1 MPVNRISKNRV
12 SKNRISKKN
21 SCLGFRLSVAATN
34 LVAAALLSYPV
45 LVAADVLD
53 EGVQSDS
60 FLLTLADALGA
71 YDIDVTSNLNS
82 REVVRQRIQR
92 PRLGRFPD
100 LPLDRLAGS
109 EEIVS
114 WEGAYG
120 ESELGGVA
128 LLIDGLAA
136 VSSETFVDRWLQ
148 SSGEQRLFV
157 TFYADDL
164 VAAERL
170 ADVAVDYGHAVDVL
184 FEPDRVATAAEL
196 YATAAQRL
204 AIDSRAA
211 RRYRTE
217 VTELEYLGE
226 RVRRKSNSLFVD
238 DGNLGDG
245 SLARREPSVFLKET
259 LGDEYNQSTI
269 EAIIVPGGVALGET
283 ASLDFVPKE
292 LVFRDGELILVDEH
306 GVNWSLPEIRL
317 ADAKALFD
325 FVARSE
331 AINSD
336 AIVDIDADGRVRIS
350 SALRDT
356 AAGFAIMH
364 ADTQP
369 FEFVP
374 NLPVTKSVVID
385 SGIDWQSLAND
396 NRLQFEVDYE
406 VRFLSADNMRIAQ
419 TRVALEYKYHSGRK
433 TSNYSDSWG
442 KYLGRLDE
450 NLDYSGLGQSMV
462 EVASYAGWVGLF
474 RRLHEDRL
482 SFLQGR
488 YDFMKIDKVGQKT
501 PVRY

>member
-1 MPVNRISKNRV
+1 MTPVNRV
-12 SKNRISKKN
+12 SGKSAC
-21 SCLGFRLSVAATN
+21 SGVTLSGLAAS
-34 LVAAALLSYPV
+34 LVAIALLSCPGQ
-45 LVAADVLD
+45 LAADSLD
-53 EGVQSDS
+53 EGVQRDS
-60 FLLTLADALGA
+60 FLHMLAGALGA
-71 YDIDVTSNLNS
+71 YQIDVTSNLNS
-82 REVVRQRIQR
+82 REVVSQRIQR

-100 LPLDRLAGS
+100 LPVNSLANS
-109 EEIVS
+109 AEIAS
-114 WEGAYG
+114 WESAYG

-128 LLIDGLAA
+128 ILIDGLAA
-136 VSSETFVDRWLQ
+136 VSAGAFVDRWLQ
-148 SSGEQRLFV
+148 SPGEQRLFV

-164 VAAERL
+164 AAAEKL
-170 ADVAVDYGHAVDVL
+170 ADVAANYGHGINLVFAADRPAV
-184 FEPDRVATAAEL
+184 AAEL

-211 RRYRTE
+211 RKYRTE

-238 DGNLGDG
+238 DGNAGDR

-259 LGDEYNQSTI
+259 LGDEFNQSTI

-283 ASLDFVPKE
+283 ANLDFVPTE
-292 LVFRDGELILVDEH
+292 LVFNEGELILVDEQ
-306 GVNWSLPEIRL
+306 GVSWSLPEIEL

-331 AINSD
+331 AIHSD

-350 SALRDT
+350 AALRDT
-356 AAGFAIMH
+356 DVGFAIMH

-374 NLPVTKSVVID
+374 NLPVTKSVIID
-385 SGIDWQSLAND
+385 NTVKWQQIENGA
-396 NRLQFEVDYE
+396 RLQFAVDYE

-419 TRVALEYKYHSGRK
+419 TRTALQYAYSSARK
-433 TSNYSDSWG
+433 NSIYSDSWG
-442 KYLGRLDE
+442 KYTSRLDE
-450 NLDYSGLGQSMV
+450 KLDYSGLGQGMV

-482 SFLQGR
+482 PFLQGR
-488 YDFMKIDKVGQKT
+488 YQFMKIDKSGQKT
-501 PVRY
+501 PSRY